1 MKISV
6 KDCVQDLGDTISVE
20 APVQDL
26 IYIYNYIYII
36 IYIYICTY
44 IFIHIYIYIYIA
56 RLCDSIHVLQ
66 T

>member
-26 IYIYNYIYII
+26 IYIYIIIYII
-36 IYIYICTY
+36 IYI
-44 IFIHIYIYIYIA
+44 FVHIYLYIYIYIHA